1 MNLKSLLD
9 QPVIYKLFSALVG
22 AQYSISTLVNQYVR
36 PAAGDRILDIGCGP
50 GKILDHLPQVDYFGF
65 DFSPSYIES
74 ATRRYGHRGQFF
86 CQRVS
91 EAQVFLE
98 QPESFDIVLA
108 IGVLH
113 HLDDAEAMQLFEIA
127 RRALKKDG
135 VTADELARAKDH
147 LKGNLMLSLESSS
160 SRMIRLAKQE
170 LRFGAFHSVDEML
183 AQIDLVRPDEVEAL
197 IHRVLDEEQLC
208 LVTLGPVDKR
218 NLPREF
224 GAQV

>member
-1 MNLKSLLD
+1 MNLRSILE
-9 QPVIYKLFSALVG
+9 QPSVYKLFSALVG
-22 AQYSISTLVNQYVR
+22 AQYSVSTFVKQYVR

-65 DFSPSYIES
+65 DFSPSYIAS

-113 HLDDAEAMQLFEIA
+113 HLDDAEALQLFEIA
-127 RRALKKDG
+127 RHALKKGGRLVTYDG
-135 VTADELARAKDH
+135 CYVPGQSRAATYLLSRDRGRFVRDEKGYTSLAR
-147 LKGNLMLSLESSS
+147 
-160 SRMIRLAKQE
+160 SR
-170 LRFGAFHSVDEML
+170 F
-183 AQIDLVRPDEVEAL
+183 DEVRTSIRDDLLRIPYTHIIMEC
-197 IHRVLDEEQLC
+197 VKG
-208 LVTLGPVDKR
+208 TP
-218 NLPREF
+218 
-224 GAQV
+224 

>member
-1 MNLKSLLD
+1 MSPQTSTMKLKSILE
-9 QPVIYKLFSALVG
+9 QPFVYKLFSALVG
-22 AQYSISTLVNQYVR
+22 AQYSISTFVNQYVR

-113 HLDDAEAMQLFEIA
+113 HLDDAEALQLFEIA
-127 RRALKKDG
+127 WRALKKGGRLVTYDG
-135 VTADELARAKDH
+135 CYVRGQSRAATYLLSRDRGQFVRDEQGYTSLAR
-147 LKGNLMLSLESSS
+147 SS
-160 SRMIRLAKQE
+160 
-170 LRFGAFHSVDEML
+170 F
-183 AQIDLVRPDEVEAL
+183 DEVRASVRHDLLRIPYTHIIMEC
-197 IHRVLDEEQLC
+197 V
-208 LVTLGPVDKR
+208 K
-218 NLPREF
+218 
-224 GAQV
+224 GAS